1 MLEKLDLLVRFW
13 ELRARN
19 ETVDVPLADSERAEL
34 LSLLRLIKDESAMSD
49 PAAIVAFAEGC
60 LPIQMTAKSGFLA
73 GDLRQLDADQ
83 LVVAA
88 SEVLAE
94 DDRTIVYIADA
105 VSGIEYALPCVV
117 LFSHVDMP
125 CIMGLA
131 IDGIPVRS
139 TFTIPVSG
147 MLRSPLG
154 LPTQPRASA

>member
-19 ETVDVPLADSERAEL
+19 EDARLDDSERGEL
-34 LSLLRLIKDESAMSD
+34 LSLLRLIRDDAAMSD
-49 PAAIVAFAEGC
+49 PASAPPAEGC
-60 LPIQMTAKSGFLA
+60 FPVQMTAKSGFLA
-73 GDLRQLDADQ
+73 GDLRHIDADQ
-83 LVVAA
+83 LLVAA
-88 SEVLAE
+88 TDALAE
-94 DDRTIVYIADA
+94 DERTIVYIADA
-105 VSGIEYALPCVV
+105 VSGIEYALPCLV
-117 LFSHVDMP
+117 LFSHVDIP

-139 TFTIPVSG
+139 TFTVPVSG